1 MKSASHGAASAE
13 PDVLDGNA
21 AAGVLRQVFA
31 FDLTTADVVCAG
43 CANACRVGELRL
55 YGLPMGHIL
64 RCPRCHAALIRVL
77 ALERACWL
85 DMPQVRSLRITIP
98 RN

>member
-21 AAGVLRQVFA
+21 AAGALQQVFA
-31 FDLTTADVVCAG
+31 FDVTSADVVCAS
-43 CANACRVGELRL
+43 CANSCCLGELKL

-64 RCPRCHAALIRVL
+64 RCPRCRHRVIALL
-77 ALERACWL
+77 L
-85 DMPQVRSLRITIP
+85 DRWC
-98 RN
+98 

>member
-31 FDLTTADVVCAG
+31 FDLTTADVVGAG
-43 CANACRVGELRL
+43 CANACRVGGLRL
-55 YGLPMGHIL
+55 YGLPMGPIPL
-64 RCPRCHAALIRVL
+64 SPRGHAALIRVL

-98 RN
+98 RT